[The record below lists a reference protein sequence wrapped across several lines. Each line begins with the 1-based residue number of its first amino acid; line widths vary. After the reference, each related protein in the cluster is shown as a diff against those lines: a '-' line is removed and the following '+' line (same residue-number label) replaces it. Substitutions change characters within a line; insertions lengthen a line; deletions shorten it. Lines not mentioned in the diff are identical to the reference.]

1 MGKKSDDEQHG
12 KDGKGGK
19 GKLVIVVVVVVVLAA
34 GYFLGVKGG
43 KKATAEAGPAVPG
56 APTTTAKPLPPGEIL
71 DLDPITLNLSD
82 GRFLKVGLSLQLA
95 KGSSAEK
102 MKPEAAK
109 ALDAAIALLSSR
121 SYNQLTAPGGREQA
135 KAELSQRVAT
145 LYEGKVLGVYFT
157 NFVMQ

>member
-1 MGKKSDDEQHG
+1 MGKKDDES
-12 KDGKGGK
+12 KGGK
-19 GKLVIVVVVVVVLAA
+19 GKVLVVVVVVVVLAA
-34 GYFLGVKGG
+34 GYFLGMKGS
-43 KKATAEAGPAVPG
+43 KKATAEAGPPVPG

-82 GRFLKVGLSLQLA
+82 GRFLKVGISLQLA
-95 KGSSAEK
+95 KGSSPDK
-102 MKPEAAK
+102 MKTESAK